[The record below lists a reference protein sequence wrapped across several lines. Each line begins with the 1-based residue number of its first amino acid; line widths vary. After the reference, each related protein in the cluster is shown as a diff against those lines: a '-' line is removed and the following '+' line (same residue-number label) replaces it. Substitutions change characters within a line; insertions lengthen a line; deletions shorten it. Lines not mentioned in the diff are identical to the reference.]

1 MAYSKINAI
10 ELCNV
15 VSINSI
21 SRDGTNKFLGQTKG
35 LSCTRE
41 PIVSD
46 GPVLTKDII
55 CTDPLD
61 REPTGDVKFSTDGA
75 PGDVKSDA
83 LLTKGDS
90 LCSPETKLEEG
101 WYIFFGEFGEG
112 YDGYQIINMDGS
124 ADCKPA
130 EITTCS

>member
-46 GPVLTKDII
+46 GPV
-55 CTDPLD
+55 
-61 REPTGDVKFSTDGA
+61 TGDVKFSTDGA